1 MAIPQ
6 LTDAERDAAL
16 AELPEWSLR
25 GDGLAIERQFQFK
38 NFSEAWG
45 FMNRVALI
53 AEKHDHHPEWSN
65 VYKRVTIRLSTHEV
79 GGVSDRDFKLAT
91 EINALLAR

>member
-1 MAIPQ
+1 MAVPQ

-16 AELPEWSLR
+16 AELPQWTLR

-65 VYKRVTIRLSTHEV
+65 VYNRVAITLTTHDAGGLSE
-79 GGVSDRDFKLAT
+79 RDAKMARAIDKLV
-91 EINALLAR
+91 